1 MPVNSHFEM
10 ATEEEICNIVS
21 RASLATCD
29 LDPIPS
35 SFIKDNIDVLAPA
48 IRDIVNLSLKS
59 GDCPAPLKKAVVV
72 PLLKRKGLDTET
84 LKNYRPV
91 SNLSFISKIVEQV
104 VAKRLRD
111 HLSSNELWGKTQ
123 SAYRAFHSTETALL
137 RVQNDIF
144 SCMDKKKLMAL
155 VMLDLSAAF
164 DTIDHN
170 ILLRRL
176 ESRFGIKGVALQWIK
191 SYLSQRKQSVKF
203 GNTISDP
210 IELFFGVPKGSVLG
224 PLFFSLYISPMSDIA
239 ESHSIGHMFYAD
251 DLQLYTTVNPR
262 HDNHVGLAILES
274 CINNI
279 KDWMQVNFLKIN
291 DSKTEFVMFGSKH
304 NLSHSENRN
313 IKVGNHQIAT
323 VETVH
328 NLGAQMDKHLS
339 MDSFIQAKSKSITFQ
354 LRTLRRIRKFL
365 TDSACRILVQAT
377 IQS

>member
-1 MPVNSHFEM
+1 MDKILKICDDIFQSPTPVAMKIVQEKLLNKDASQLTHFEM

-59 GDCPAPLKKAVVV
+59 GDCPAPLKKAVVL
-72 PLLKRKGLDTET
+72 PLLKKKGLDPET

-91 SNLSFISKIVEQV
+91 SNLSFISKIIEQV

-111 HLSSNELWGKTQ
+111 NLSSNELWGKTQ

-164 DTIDHN
+164 DTTDHN

-191 SYLSQRKQSVKF
+191 SYLSQRKQSVKI
-203 GNTISDP
+203 GNSISDP
-210 IELFFGVPKGSVLG
+210 IERFF
-224 PLFFSLYISPMSDIA
+224 
-239 ESHSIGHMFYAD
+239 
-251 DLQLYTTVNPR
+251 
-262 HDNHVGLAILES
+262 
-274 CINNI
+274 
-279 KDWMQVNFLKIN
+279 
-291 DSKTEFVMFGSKH
+291 
-304 NLSHSENRN
+304 
-313 IKVGNHQIAT
+313 
-323 VETVH
+323 
-328 NLGAQMDKHLS
+328 
-339 MDSFIQAKSKSITFQ
+339 
-354 LRTLRRIRKFL
+354 
-365 TDSACRILVQAT
+365 
-377 IQS
+377 

>member
-1 MPVNSHFEM
+1 M
-10 ATEEEICNIVS
+10 ATEEEICNIMS

-29 LDPIPS
+29 LDPIPY

-59 GDCPAPLKKAVVV
+59 VDCPAPLKKAVVV
-72 PLLKRKGLDTET
+72 PLLKNKGLDPET

-144 SCMDKKKLMAL
+144 SCMDKNKLMAL

-191 SYLSQRKQSVKF
+191 SYLSQRKQ
-203 GNTISDP
+203 
-210 IELFFGVPKGSVLG
+210 
-224 PLFFSLYISPMSDIA
+224 
-239 ESHSIGHMFYAD
+239 
-251 DLQLYTTVNPR
+251 
-262 HDNHVGLAILES
+262 
-274 CINNI
+274 
-279 KDWMQVNFLKIN
+279 
-291 DSKTEFVMFGSKH
+291 
-304 NLSHSENRN
+304 
-313 IKVGNHQIAT
+313 
-323 VETVH
+323 
-328 NLGAQMDKHLS
+328 
-339 MDSFIQAKSKSITFQ
+339 
-354 LRTLRRIRKFL
+354 
-365 TDSACRILVQAT
+365 
-377 IQS
+377 